1 MKLLNARKAQFGHGK
16 FSRLKTVKFLRWEDA
31 FEVQFDDGR
40 TLLQSNASVRRSNGI
55 VPEAKVVR
63 VELDR
68 ELRHGFFVRYDN
80 GQSAEVSWAFVREL
94 PPSRKFG
101 RR

>member
-1 MKLLNARKAQFGHGK
+1 MKLVSAHKAQFGRGK
-16 FSRLKTVKFLRWEDA
+16 FSRLKAVKFLHWENV
-31 FEVQFDDGR
+31 FEVRFDDGR
-40 TLLQSNASVRRSNGI
+40 TFLQSDAAVRRSNGI
-55 VPEAKVVR
+55 VPEAKVVK
-63 VELDR
+63 VELDS

-94 PPSRKFG
+94 PPGRKCG